1 MEMKQNCGTYR
12 LTFEA
17 EMVFRFLLAAIPLK

>member
-1 MEMKQNCGTYR
+1 MEMKRNSGTYR
-12 LTFEA
+12 LTFVV